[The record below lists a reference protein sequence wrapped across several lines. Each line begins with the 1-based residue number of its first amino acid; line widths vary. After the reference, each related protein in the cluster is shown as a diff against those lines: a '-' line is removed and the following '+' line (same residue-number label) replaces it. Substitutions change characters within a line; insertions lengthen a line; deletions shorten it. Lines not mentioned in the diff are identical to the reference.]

1 MAWASNARLLL
12 GSLGNTCKARPPAAP
27 PRARARRPAGGCF
40 CLLHELWSMRAG
52 LFVFLQDT
60 EPPRDFG
67 IRLDQPAEIAPET
80 VLVELVVRFD
90 VPQAA
95 GIGGNLVGDD
105 DAHHITF
112 PQPAAF
118 HLEINKPYA
127 DAKEKPG

>member
-1 MAWASNARLLL
+1 MANAQV
-12 GSLGNTCKARPPAAP
+12 CIHDPPHMLVD
-27 PRARARRPAGGCF
+27 PAG
-40 CLLHELWSMRAG
+40 LSLDELRPIGAG
-52 LFVFLQDT
+52 PFVLLQDT

-95 GIGGNLVGDD
+95 GIGGNLIGDD
-105 DAHHITF
+105 DAHHIAF

-118 HLEINKPYA
+118 HLEIDKPYA